1 MKFWNFQKKILVI
14 LAHPDD
20 PEYFC
25 VATIS
30 KWTQEGH
37 NVDYYLFSKGEKG
50 INDNYRITK
59 NIISIREKE
68 QKFAAE
74 VLGVKSVQ
82 YLSYKDGMLVPN
94 IEARKNIVRIIR
106 ALKPDIVVTC
116 DPTNYYLNDNY
127 LNHPD
132 HRAAGQIVVDAVFP
146 APQNEL
152 YFPELLSEQLYPHH
166 IEEVWLSL
174 PKEANITLDVTK
186 TWPLKVQALEE
197 HISQIG
203 NVMKFRAH
211 MASKAAFKDKN
222 NILHFEEKF
231 YRIIF
236 SNN

>member
-1 MKFWNFQKKILVI
+1 MKFWNYQKKILVI

-25 VATIS
+25 GATIA

-37 NVDYYLFSKGEKG
+37 NVNYYLFTKGEKG

-68 QKFAAE
+68 QKYAAE

-94 IEARKNIVRIIR
+94 LEARKNIVRIIR
-106 ALKPDIVVTC
+106 ELKPNIVVTC

-127 LNHPD
+127 INHPD

-152 YFPELLSEQLYPHH
+152 YFPELLSEQLNPHI

-174 PKEANITLDVTK
+174 PKEANITVDVTE

-203 NVMKFRAH
+203 DVMKFRAH

-236 SNN
+236 SDK

>member
-1 MKFWNFQKKILVI
+1 MKYWNFQKKILVI

-25 VATIS
+25 GATIA

-37 NVDYYLFSKGEKG
+37 NVDYYLFTKGEKG

-59 NIISIREKE
+59 NIISKREKE

-94 IEARKNIVRIIR
+94 LEARKNIVRIIR
-106 ALKPDIVVTC
+106 ALRPDIVVTC

-152 YFPELLSEQLYPHH
+152 YFPELLSEQLNPHH

-174 PKEANITLDVTK
+174 PKEANITLDVTE

-197 HISQIG
+197 HISQI
-203 NVMKFRAH
+203 
-211 MASKAAFKDKN
+211 
-222 NILHFEEKF
+222 
-231 YRIIF
+231 
-236 SNN
+236 

>member
-25 VATIS
+25 GATIA

-37 NVDYYLFSKGEKG
+37 NVDYYLFTKGEKG

-94 IEARKNIVRIIR
+94 LEARKNIVRIIR
-106 ALKPDIVVTC
+106 ALRPDIVVTC

-174 PKEANITLDVTK
+174 PKEANITLDVTE

-203 NVMKFRAH
+203 DIVKFRAH

-222 NILHFEEKF
+222 NIPHFEEKF
-231 YRIIF
+231 YRIKF

>member
-25 VATIS
+25 GATIA

-37 NVDYYLFSKGEKG
+37 NVDYYLFTKGEKG

-94 IEARKNIVRIIR
+94 LEARKNIVRIIR

-146 APQNEL
+146 ASQNKL
-152 YFPELLSEQLYPHH
+152 YFPELSNF
-166 IEEVWLSL
+166 I
-174 PKEANITLDVTK
+174 
-186 TWPLKVQALEE
+186 
-197 HISQIG
+197 
-203 NVMKFRAH
+203 
-211 MASKAAFKDKN
+211 
-222 NILHFEEKF
+222 
-231 YRIIF
+231 RIILKRYGYLYLKKRI
-236 SNN
+236 SLLMSLKRGH